1 MWTTKVVVASW
12 RYPYRTPSLI
22 DGPHEIL
29 YDRSV
34 EADSQVL
41 NTFILL
47 FQDQHYDLKSVA
59 KVWRDSFIL
68 PQNTSEWQQKIKS
81 TLNITI
87 STATFAKQKPSSSSK
102 PPPREVFL
110 RSHRQNGMCHK
121 IRTTYAHD
129 DTRLDIVHVACLT
142 SVETGICPTGGVWT
156 SKPEYVFIGRR
167 YPQCVRAAQ
176 QGERRRGTRQCKVQ

>member
-1 MWTTKVVVASW
+1 MWATKVVVASC

-22 DGPHEIL
+22 GGPHEIL

-41 NTFILL
+41 NAFILL

-68 PQNTSEWQQKIKS
+68 PQNTPEWQQKIKS

-110 RSHRQNGMCHK
+110 RSHRQ
-121 IRTTYAHD
+121 T
-129 DTRLDIVHVACLT
+129 ACATKSGLPT
-142 SVETGICPTGGVWT
+142 HMTIPDLISSMLHASPQSRQGSVL
-156 SKPEYVFIGRR
+156 
-167 YPQCVRAAQ
+167 
-176 QGERRRGTRQCKVQ
+176 QGEYGLANRNMC